1 MYGPVHFQGP
11 VRNEQFLCLGE
22 RWEILILK
30 LLKVELLVEG
40 GGAKAGPMTKLGK
53 NQWKMYIGPDPH
65 PTEMENII
73 FFRPFPSPYTTP
85 FNQQFLHS
93 SALRLKFLTSPP
105 NIKIAHF
112 SRDPESAQAR
122 T

>member
-1 MYGPVHFQGP
+1 
-11 VRNEQFLCLGE
+11 
-22 RWEILILK
+22 
-30 LLKVELLVEG
+30 
-40 GGAKAGPMTKLGK
+40 
-53 NQWKMYIGPDPH
+53 MYIGPNPH
-65 PTEMENII
+65 PRDIENI

-85 FNQQFLHS
+85 FNQQFFHL

-112 SRDPESAQAR
+112 SRDPESARAR